1 MKLVIA
7 TFKETITSLQD
18 LKYGPKIL
26 AKTGKQT
33 YWYWT
38 KYFLALAGVGL
49 FLILAVITY
58 FVPQVPKFLS
68 QNFPE
73 SQPAIYTDSGISF
86 ILDTTGKITD
96 LSDYKTGILV
106 TADKIFFKDQQSKVQ
121 EIAIKKFEDTAFDK
135 NTIVNWSGENK
146 PLLWGIVASSAVLI
160 LLSYGSFLYISYL
173 VIMLAAAVGIWA
185 LSLILKK
192 RISYINSLKLVFYA
206 SILPL
211 IVSGFSF
218 LSANDQI
225 TFIIQ
230 TGLFLI
236 YAVGWLWYLPKK

>member
-1 MKLVIA
+1 MIT
-7 TFKETITSLQD
+7 TFKETLASLQD
-18 LKYGPKIL
+18 LKYGPKIFG
-26 AKTGKQT
+26 KTIKQA

-38 KYFLALAGVGL
+38 KYFLALAGIGL

-121 EIAIKKFEDTAFDK
+121 EIAIKKFGDTAFDK
-135 NTIVNWSGENK
+135 NTIVNWSGKNK
-146 PLLWGIVASSAVLI
+146 PLLWGIAAGLAVLM
-160 LLSYGSFLYISYL
+160 LLSYGGFLYISYL
-173 VIMLAAAVGIWA
+173 VIMLAAAVGIWT
-185 LSLILKK
+185 LSLILKT

-206 SILPL
+206 SVLPL
-211 IVSGFSF
+211 VVSSFSV
-218 LSANDQI
+218 LTANGQI
-225 TFIIQ
+225 AFIIQ